1 MGTDSAL
8 LGDRR
13 QGSKGNLVHA
23 EHFRGQGDKRDR
35 RVVTSTRGPSRGA
48 I

>member
-1 MGTDSAL
+1 MGFDSEW
-8 LGDRR
+8 LGDRH

-23 EHFRGQGDKRDR
+23 EHFRGQGNKRDR
-35 RVVTSTRGPSRGA
+35 GVVTSTRGPLRGA